1 MQEHSESV
9 TLILENRNLIKR
21 GRKMGLFTWIAI
33 GAFAGWIANY
43 FMDQDERLFPFS
55 DIIIGILGAV
65 VAKFVF
71 SSFGADPITGFNLQS
86 VVFSSLGA
94 IFLIWFFRKK
104 KSED

>member
-1 MQEHSESV
+1 
-9 TLILENRNLIKR
+9 
-21 GRKMGLFTWIAI
+21 MGLFTWIAI

-43 FMDQDERLFPFS
+43 FMDQEESLFPFS

-71 SSFGADPITGFNLQS
+71 SFFGADPVTGFNLQS

>member
-1 MQEHSESV
+1 
-9 TLILENRNLIKR
+9 
-21 GRKMGLFTWIAI
+21 MGLFTWIAI

-43 FMDQDERLFPFS
+43 FMDQDERFFPFS
-55 DIIIGILGAV
+55 DIIIGILGVV

-71 SSFGADPITGFNLQS
+71 SSFGADSITGFNFQS

>member
-1 MQEHSESV
+1 
-9 TLILENRNLIKR
+9 
-21 GRKMGLFTWIAI
+21 MGLLTWIVI

-43 FMDQDERLFPFS
+43 FMDLEESLFPFS

-65 VAKFVF
+65 IAKFVF
-71 SSFGADPITGFNLQS
+71 SFLGSDPITGFNLQS

-104 KSED
+104 KSEE